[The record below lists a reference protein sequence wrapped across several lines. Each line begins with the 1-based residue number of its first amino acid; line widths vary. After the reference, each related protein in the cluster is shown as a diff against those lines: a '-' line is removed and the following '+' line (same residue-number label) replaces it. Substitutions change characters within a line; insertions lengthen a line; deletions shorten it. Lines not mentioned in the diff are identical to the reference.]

1 MGVIIMNLIEDKKK
15 TVEFRKVVDEELPPI
30 IITMNED
37 DEPKMVLNMYHRIWI
52 SLHRKTIAGIINVF
66 PEKIDEILDGFLGE
80 QRANEK
86 MEWD

>member
-1 MGVIIMNLIEDKKK
+1 MIMIVNEKKRP
-15 TVEFRKVVDEELPPI
+15 VEFRRVYDDELPPI

-37 DEPKMVLNMYHRIWI
+37 DQPKMVLNMHHRIWI

-66 PEKIDEILDGFLGE
+66 PEKIDEILDDFLGE

>member
-1 MGVIIMNLIEDKKK
+1 MMVNEKKRP
-15 TVEFRKVVDEELPPI
+15 VEFRRVYDEELPPI

-37 DEPKMVLNMYHRIWI
+37 DQPKMVLNMHHRIWI

-66 PEKIDEILDGFLGE
+66 PEKIDEILDDFLGE

>member
-1 MGVIIMNLIEDKKK
+1 
-15 TVEFRKVVDEELPPI
+15 
-30 IITMNED
+30 MNEN

-66 PEKIDEILDGFLGE
+66 PEKIDEILDAFLGE

>member
-1 MGVIIMNLIEDKKK
+1 MIVNEKKRP
-15 TVEFRKVVDEELPPI
+15 VEFRRVYDEELPPI

-37 DEPKMVLNMYHRIWI
+37 DQPKMVLNMHHRIWI

-66 PEKIDEILDGFLGE
+66 PEKIDEILDDFLGE

>member
-1 MGVIIMNLIEDKKK
+1 MNMIKDKVKP
-15 TVEFRKVVDEELPPI
+15 VEFRKVMDEELPPI
-30 IITMNED
+30 IITMNEN

-66 PEKIDEILDGFLGE
+66 PEKIDEILDDFLSD

-86 MEWD
+86 MDWD

>member
-1 MGVIIMNLIEDKKK
+1 VIIMNLIEDKKK

-66 PEKIDEILDGFLGE
+66 PEKIDEILDDFLGE

-86 MEWD
+86 MDWD

>member
-1 MGVIIMNLIEDKKK
+1 MIMIVNEKKRP
-15 TVEFRKVVDEELPPI
+15 VEFRRVYDEELPPI

-37 DEPKMVLNMYHRIWI
+37 DQPKMVLNMHHRIWI

-66 PEKIDEILDGFLGE
+66 PEKIDEILDDFLGE

>member
-1 MGVIIMNLIEDKKK
+1 MIIMNLIEDKKK

-66 PEKIDEILDGFLGE
+66 PEKIDEILDDFLGE

-86 MEWD
+86 MDWD

>member
-1 MGVIIMNLIEDKKK
+1 VNEKKRP
-15 TVEFRKVVDEELPPI
+15 VEFRRVYDEELPPI

-37 DEPKMVLNMYHRIWI
+37 DQPKMVLNMHHRIWI

-66 PEKIDEILDGFLGE
+66 PEKIDEILDDFLGE

>member
-1 MGVIIMNLIEDKKK
+1 MIMMVNEKKRP
-15 TVEFRKVVDEELPPI
+15 VEFRRVYDEELPPI

-37 DEPKMVLNMYHRIWI
+37 DQPKMVLNMHHRIWI

-66 PEKIDEILDGFLGE
+66 PEKIDEILDDFLGE

>member
-1 MGVIIMNLIEDKKK
+1 VIIMNLIEDKKK

>member
-1 MGVIIMNLIEDKKK
+1 MMNLIEDKKK
-15 TVEFRKVVDEELPPI
+15 SVEFRKVVDEELPPI
-30 IITMNED
+30 IITMNEN

-66 PEKIDEILDGFLGE
+66 PEKIDEILDDFLSD

-86 MEWD
+86 MDWD

>member
-1 MGVIIMNLIEDKKK
+1 MIVNEKKK
-15 TVEFRKVVDEELPPI
+15 PVEFRRVFDDELPPI
-30 IITMNED
+30 IITMND
-37 DEPKMVLNMYHRIWI
+37 NDEPKMVLNMHHRIWI

-66 PEKIDEILDGFLGE
+66 PEKIDEILDDFLGE